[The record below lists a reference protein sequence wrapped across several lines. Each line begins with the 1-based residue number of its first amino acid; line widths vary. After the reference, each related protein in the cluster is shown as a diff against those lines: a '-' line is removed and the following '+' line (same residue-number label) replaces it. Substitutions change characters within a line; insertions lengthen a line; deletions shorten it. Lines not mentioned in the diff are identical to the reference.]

1 MDFYTFV
8 IYFTLAAFAFLIT
21 LAGRIYYIIRIE
33 NPDREKIRRE
43 DEQWLEEEKL
53 KPKYCVS
60 FETKDGVQT
69 KHVTGFEPRNT
80 KTGEPHNIR
89 LTSKRRAEKYLS
101 YCFERG
107 FFIDGDGKYYPIY
120 NINSAQLEIESK

>member
-1 MDFYTFV
+1 MDFYNFV
-8 IYFTLAAFAFLIT
+8 ALFVFSIALVTLVGYLYVKAEVNSELEDVEKA
-21 LAGRIYYIIRIE
+21 
-33 NPDREKIRRE
+33 REE

-60 FETKDGVQT
+60 FETKKGVQT
-69 KHVTGFEPRNT
+69 KYVTGFEPRNT
-80 KTGEPHNIR
+80 KAGEPYNVR

-107 FFIDGDGKYYPIY
+107 FFIDADGKYYPTY
-120 NINSAQLEIESK
+120 NINSAQLEIENK